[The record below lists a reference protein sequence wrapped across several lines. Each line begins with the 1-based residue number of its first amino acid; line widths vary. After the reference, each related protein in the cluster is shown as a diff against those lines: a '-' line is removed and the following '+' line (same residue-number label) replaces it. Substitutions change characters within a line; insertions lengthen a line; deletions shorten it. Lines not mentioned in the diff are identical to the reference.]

1 MRISTRV
8 KLVAAV
14 LLIVFLAPAYQS
26 MTGRSTGR
34 DIDDTTIT
42 AKVKSKQISAP
53 GSASPR

>member
-42 AKVKSKQISAP
+42 AKVKS
-53 GSASPR
+53 